1 MSPNPKRTAAIELL
15 VAKGIWPV
23 NYVPYGT
30 RFLWWIGIDI
40 PPPIFMS
47 FWNSLLVAGGAFAAG
62 YGLAIW
68 IMRTPIYRTT
78 MSAVLFTI
86 GGGIICGLY
95 VARRNA
101 NLRKKHNLPS
111 WDELDGMP

>member
-1 MSPNPKRTAAIELL
+1 MSMNSKRDTAIELL

-30 RFLWWIGIDI
+30 RFLWWIGIDV
-40 PPPIFMS
+40 PPPVFMG
-47 FWNSLLVAGGAFAAG
+47 FWNSILFAGGAFTVG
-62 YGLAIW
+62 YGLANW

-78 MSAVLFTI
+78 MSGVFFTI
-86 GGGIICGLY
+86 GGGIIFGLY

-101 NLRKKHNLPS
+101 NLRKKYNLPS
-111 WDELDGMP
+111 WEELDRMP